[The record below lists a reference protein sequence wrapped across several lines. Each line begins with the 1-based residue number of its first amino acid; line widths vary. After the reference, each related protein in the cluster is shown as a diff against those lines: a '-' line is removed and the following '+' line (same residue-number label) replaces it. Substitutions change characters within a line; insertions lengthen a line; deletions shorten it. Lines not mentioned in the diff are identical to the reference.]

1 MKKLAIVTATRAEYG
16 LLHPLIVQLGKEPD
30 FDVQLLV
37 TGTHLSEQYGA
48 TVSEIERDGLPI
60 FRRLPILEPGNTS
73 YDITIT
79 MANAAVRFGGY
90 FQEEKPDLLIVLGDR
105 TELLGICA
113 AALNEHIPIAHIHGG
128 ELTEGA
134 VDDCVRHAVTKL
146 SYLHFPAAEEY
157 RRRII
162 QMGEA
167 PERVFCVGALG
178 VENILHTALMT
189 KQEVCD
195 RIGIPM
201 EQSYA
206 VVTFHPVT
214 MQPDQVEAQV
224 QELIYAMQEH
234 GQYFYLITKA
244 NADAGGALVNEIFAD
259 AEKQHSNIKLVSSL
273 GMKRYLSAVKYAR
286 FVLGN
291 SSSGIIEAPALGT
304 PTVNIGDRQKGRL
317 MADTVICCEP
327 EADKISE
334 SMQRAVEMEHRAST
348 LFGDGTTSKQITDI
362 IKQFIDKMDKN
373 WTKSFYDLEF

>member
-60 FRRLPILEPGNTS
+60 FRRIPILEPENTS

-134 VDDCVRHAVTKL
+134 VDDCVRHAVTML

-162 QMGEA
+162 
-167 PERVFCVGALG
+167 
-178 VENILHTALMT
+178 
-189 KQEVCD
+189 
-195 RIGIPM
+195 
-201 EQSYA
+201 
-206 VVTFHPVT
+206 
-214 MQPDQVEAQV
+214 
-224 QELIYAMQEH
+224 
-234 GQYFYLITKA
+234 
-244 NADAGGALVNEIFAD
+244 
-259 AEKQHSNIKLVSSL
+259 
-273 GMKRYLSAVKYAR
+273 
-286 FVLGN
+286 
-291 SSSGIIEAPALGT
+291 
-304 PTVNIGDRQKGRL
+304 
-317 MADTVICCEP
+317 
-327 EADKISE
+327 
-334 SMQRAVEMEHRAST
+334 
-348 LFGDGTTSKQITDI
+348 
-362 IKQFIDKMDKN
+362 
-373 WTKSFYDLEF
+373 